1 MEKKYYAVG
10 SVPKSNRKNRRN
22 IGKIDIINTQYMTS
36 YIPGLV
42 HTGTSIKSG
51 GVKLFLWARAVF
63 FIRALLFRSTTFSLQ
78 IEWPYKMGTS
88 IFHYWDDLAQA
99 VQFKLIIL

>member
-1 MEKKYYAVG
+1 MENKYYAVG

-42 HTGTSIKSG
+42 HTATSIKSG
-51 GVKLFLWARAVF
+51 GVKLLLWARAVF

-78 IEWPYKMGTS
+78 IEWPY
-88 IFHYWDDLAQA
+88 
-99 VQFKLIIL
+99 